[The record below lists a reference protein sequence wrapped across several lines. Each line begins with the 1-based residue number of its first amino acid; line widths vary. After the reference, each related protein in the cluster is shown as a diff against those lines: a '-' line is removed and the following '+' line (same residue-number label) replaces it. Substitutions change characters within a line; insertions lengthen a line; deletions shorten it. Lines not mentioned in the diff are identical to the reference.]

1 MTLLLNPIIPD
12 QCPPLPEDAKFSL
25 SWGIFTLEADAE
37 NLLEQS
43 KKPVKAQF
51 VQGVVYVHKFL
62 PHALLQQ
69 HKCEEL
75 KICIY
80 LSTGY
85 SCPNTHTVINASHE

>member
-12 QCPPLPEDAKFSL
+12 KCPPLPEDATFSL
-25 SWGIFTLEADAE
+25 SWKIFTLEVDKE
-37 NLLEQS
+37 NLQEQS
-43 KKPVKAQF
+43 KKPVKVHF
-51 VQGVVYVHKFL
+51 VKGVVYVHKFF

-75 KICIY
+75 KICLF

-85 SCPNTHTVINASHE
+85 SCLNTHTVL